1 MMITTAE
8 CCICLES
15 VYPNDKNSVQL
26 KKCGHKFHDN
36 GCIRRWMSSSPYRRS
51 CPVCRMEFS
60 ERDILPFVATTDP
73 SSIGR
78 AASGAHRRHWTQI
91 IAADGARAPQP
102 KTPSA
107 PAAPAAVLPGVPTT
121 AAPNN
126 RGGVGNGNNGNNT
139 SGDLERER
147 DAFIALNIAGI
158 EECMRLTDIVGDQAR
173 ASQTGKNFTKFL
185 SLDRCFLNPIRKFR
199 TWRNDLENSIDP
211 QREEDLKQNI
221 KDRFCTD
228 PTKWEEKQTDIIE
241 RDMDHIEKKMG
252 DYDIRMHHTKDVCA
266 LFGNAVSAKTRL
278 LEYMERKM
286 ADAQRFSDASV
297 VNELRRRVDFVRK
310 DVKELQKKKQK
321 ADADHNDVVNKHEK
335 LRRQMMSY

>member
-1 MMITTAE
+1 MMITTTE

-36 GCIRRWMSSSPYRRS
+36 GCIRRWMSSSPYRKS
-51 CPVCRMEFS
+51 CPACRKEFS
-60 ERDILPFVATTDP
+60 ERDIVPLVTTTNP

-78 AASGAHRRHWTQI
+78 AANGAHRRHWTQI
-91 IAADGARAPQP
+91 IAADGARAPEP

-107 PAAPAAVLPGVPTT
+107 PAAPT

-126 RGGVGNGNNGNNT
+126 RRGVGNGNNGNNGSNT
-139 SGDLERER
+139 PGDPERER

-158 EECMRLTDIVGDQAR
+158 EECMRLTDVVGDQAR
-173 ASQTGKNFTKFL
+173 VSQTENNVTKFL
-185 SLDRCFLNPIRKFR
+185 SLDRCFLDPIRKFR
-199 TWRNDLENSIDP
+199 KWRNDLENSIDP

-228 PTKWEEKQTDIIE
+228 PTKWEEKKTDIIE

-252 DYDIRMHHTKDVCA
+252 DYDIRMRHTKDVCA
-266 LFGNAVSAKTRL
+266 RFGNAVSAKTRL

-286 ADAQRFSDASV
+286 ADARRFSDASV
-297 VNELRRRVDFVRK
+297 VDELGRRVDFVRK

-335 LRRQMMSY
+335 LRRQMLSY